1 MVDQKTQTY
10 DPAAKYEVEVS
21 DVEYRK
27 GDGQSWLARIYQP
40 MGTGPFPAI
49 LDVHGGAWSGGGRTS
64 AELFDMALASTGI
77 VVAAV
82 DFRVAPEHPYPAQVQ
97 DVNYATRW
105 LKANASRLRM
115 KSFTY
120 RAGMAK
126 LKPSPKGIF
135 MLVMP
140 MTSPRRLTSGPPLLP
155 GLIAASV

>member
-10 DPAAKYEVEVS
+10 DPAAKYGVEVC

-27 GDGQSWLARIYQP
+27 GDGQLWLARIYQP
-40 MGTGPFPAI
+40 KGGGPFPAI

-105 LKANASRLRM
+105 PRDKAGRSLDRLFSRSAL
-115 KSFTY
+115 
-120 RAGMAK
+120 
-126 LKPSPKGIF
+126 
-135 MLVMP
+135 
-140 MTSPRRLTSGPPLLP
+140 PRRPP
-155 GLIAASV
+155 ATRRAKS